1 MAVTE
6 DDGVPVEY
14 EKMEQTFHLNGS
26 HTPNGRIPQ
35 PDPQPATTPATQPLH
50 NQNFRSNG
58 RFRRI
63 LFFFGRIIAHLI
75 IWDIV
80 GGRVPLLGTAVRQS
94 RPRRFRRWSRRFR
107 ELALDMGGVMIK
119 LGQFL
124 SARVDVLPVEI
135 TEELLGLQD
144 EVTPEEPWRIMAVI
158 RAELGDTQARFAEI
172 EEAPLAAASL
182 GQTHRAWLLP
192 ENGDEK
198 RGTAPSTSATQSR
211 SSGQAVVIKVQR
223 PNIDT
228 IVETDLA
235 ALRIVARWTMRYRP
249 IARRADVP
257 ALMEE
262 FAKTLWE
269 ELDYRAEVDNAERFA
284 EVYANDT
291 RVYIPAVYRQHC
303 TDSVI
308 VMENVEA
315 PKITD
320 MAAMAAAGIDS
331 REVAETLLDVY
342 FEQIF
347 RDGFFHADPHPGN
360 LFVRPRPDIPW
371 PLENG
376 AQATTGRPF
385 WIVFVD
391 FGMVGRVPTLMGDN
405 LRQLLISVTQRDGRK
420 LTEAYQNLGFFL
432 PGADLV
438 RIAEAQ
444 DAVLDRIW
452 GRNLLDLA
460 RPDPAEIEELG
471 QEFRDLLFDFPFQI
485 PQDFIY
491 LGRALGIVSGLV
503 SQLDEQINPWY
514 FIEKYGESL
523 LTSREG
529 QRFGL
534 ETAWQLIRPY
544 LSTPAQVQR
553 LLTLAENGRLRVQT
567 DRETLRQ
574 YERIEKRI
582 GQLGWSIMGAAGML
596 SGTLLYLYR
605 KGKDEER

>member
-1 MAVTE
+1 
-6 DDGVPVEY
+6 
-14 EKMEQTFHLNGS
+14 LNGVYL
-26 HTPNGRIPQ
+26 PNGRISHPVPQ
-35 PDPQPATTPATQPLH
+35 PEPETQTSQTQE
-50 NQNFRSNG
+50 NQNFRGSG

-63 LFFFGRIIAHLI
+63 LLFFARVIFHLVL
-75 IWDIV
+75 WDV
-80 GGRVPLLGTAVRQS
+80 LGGRVPLLKIAVRQS
-94 RPRRFRRWSRRFR
+94 RPRRFRRWSHHFR

-124 SARVDVLPVEI
+124 SARVDMLPPEI
-135 TEELLGLQD
+135 TEELQGLQD
-144 EVTPEEPWRIMAVI
+144 EVTPEETWRIMSVI
-158 RAELGDTQARFAEI
+158 QAELGDMALRFAEI
-172 EEAPLAAASL
+172 EEQPMAAASL
-182 GQTHRAWLLP
+182 GQTHRAWLIP
-192 ENGDEK
+192 QNGESK
-198 RGTAPSTSATQSR
+198 KGT
-211 SSGQAVVIKVQR
+211 AVVIKVQR
-223 PNIDT
+223 PNIAA

-269 ELDYRAEVDNAERFA
+269 ELDYRAEADNAERFA
-284 EVYANDT
+284 EMYANDQ
-291 RVYIPAVYRQHC
+291 RVYIPAIYRQHC
-303 TDSVI
+303 TDRVI

-320 MAAMAAAGIDS
+320 LAAMKAAGIDPG
-331 REVAETLLDVY
+331 EVAEALLDVY
-342 FEQIF
+342 FDQVF
-347 RDGFFHADPHPGN
+347 REGFFHADPHPGN
-360 LFVRPRPDIPW
+360 LFVRPRPDISW
-371 PLENG
+371 PPEDVSMSAG
-376 AQATTGRPF
+376 GRPF
-385 WIVFVD
+385 WIIFVD
-391 FGMVGRVPTLMGDN
+391 FGMVGRVPSLMGDN

-420 LTEAYQNLGFFL
+420 LTQAYQNLGFFL

-444 DAVLDRIW
+444 NAVLDRIW
-452 GRNLLDLA
+452 GRNLLDLS
-460 RPDPAEIEELG
+460 RPDPAELEELG

-503 SQLDEQINPWY
+503 AQLDEQINPWY
-514 FIEKYGESL
+514 YVEKYGEAL
-523 LTSREG
+523 LVSQEG
-529 QRFGL
+529 QKFGL
-534 ETAWQLIRPY
+534 ETAWELVRPY
-544 LSTPAQVQR
+544 LTTPAQVQR

-582 GQLGWSIMGAAGML
+582 GQLSWSILSAAGML

-605 KGKDEER
+605 KGGGKSEK

>member
-1 MAVTE
+1 MAAAENGVATE
-6 DDGVPVEY
+6 YKVEDVPS
-14 EKMEQTFHLNGS
+14 QLNGS
-26 HTPNGRIPQ
+26 NLPNGRSPQ
-35 PDPQPATTPATQPLH
+35 PNPPPTTETQTDAAH
-50 NQNFRSNG
+50 NFRNDG

-63 LFFFGRIIAHLI
+63 LIFFARLILHLI
-75 IWDIV
+75 IWDIL
-80 GGRVPLLGTAVRQS
+80 GGRIPLLRYFIVQG
-94 RPRRFRRWSRRFR
+94 RPNRFRRWSHKFR

-124 SARVDVLPVEI
+124 SARVDVLPPEI

-144 EVTPEEPWRIMAVI
+144 EVTPEETERIMAVI
-158 RAELGDTQARFAEI
+158 QADLGDLPARFAEI
-172 EEAPLAAASL
+172 EETPLAAASL

-192 ENGDEK
+192 ENGDRA
-198 RGTAPSTSATQSR
+198 RGT
-211 SSGQAVVIKVQR
+211 AVVIKVQR
-223 PNIDT
+223 PNIAT

-235 ALRIVARWTMRYRP
+235 ALRIVARWTMRYKP

-269 ELDYRAEVDNAERFA
+269 ELDYCAEVENGERFA
-284 EVYANDT
+284 EMYANDS
-291 RVYIPAVYRQHC
+291 RVYIPAMYRQHC
-303 TDSVI
+303 AERVI
-308 VMENVEA
+308 VMENVES

-320 MAAMAAAGIDS
+320 VAAMEADGIDPA
-331 REVAETLLDVY
+331 EVAEVLLDVY
-342 FEQIF
+342 FDQVF
-347 RDGFFHADPHPGN
+347 REGFFHADPHPGN
-360 LFVRPRPDIPW
+360 LFIRPRPDVPW
-371 PLENG
+371 PPEDG
-376 AQATTGRPF
+376 EAASGRPF
-385 WIVFVD
+385 WLIFVD

-405 LRQLLISVTQRDGRK
+405 LRQVLISVTQRDGRR

-432 PGADLV
+432 PGADMV

-444 DAVLDRIW
+444 EAVLDRIW

-503 SQLDEQINPWY
+503 AQLDERINPWY
-514 FIEKYGESL
+514 YIEKYGEALVS
-523 LTSREG
+523 SQEG

-534 ETAWQLIRPY
+534 ETAWSLVQPY
-544 LSTPAQVQR
+544 LNTPSQVKR
-553 LLTLAENGRLRVQT
+553 LLTLAENGRLRVQS

-574 YERIEKRI
+574 YERIEKKI
-582 GQLGWSIMGAAGML
+582 GQLGWSILGAAGML
-596 SGTLLYLYR
+596 SGTLLYLNR
-605 KGKDEER
+605 KRKEE